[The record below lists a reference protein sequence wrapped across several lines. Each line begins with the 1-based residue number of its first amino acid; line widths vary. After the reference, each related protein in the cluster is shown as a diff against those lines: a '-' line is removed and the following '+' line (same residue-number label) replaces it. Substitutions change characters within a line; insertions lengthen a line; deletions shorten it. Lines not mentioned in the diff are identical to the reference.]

1 MKKDRDQYRLADIL
15 IAAILGGVLALSVSL
30 LWGQLQLLLFP
41 GDICVAGLIA
51 GACFGIF
58 AGRRATRLLEDVMAA
73 SSNKTDRW

>member
-51 GACFGIF
+51 GACFGMI
-58 AGRRATRLLEDVMAA
+58 AGRRAAHLLDDVMAA
-73 SSNKTDRW
+73 LHKKTEWW

>member
-1 MKKDRDQYRLADIL
+1 MKKDGHQYRLADIIISAL
-15 IAAILGGVLALSVSL
+15 LGGALALSVSL

-58 AGRRATRLLEDVMAA
+58 AGHRATCLLEDVMVAFR
-73 SSNKTDRW
+73 NKTDQW

>member
-30 LWGQLQLLLFP
+30 LWGQLLFP

-73 SSNKTDRW
+73 FSNKTDRW

>member
-1 MKKDRDQYRLADIL
+1 MKKDRNQYRLADI
-15 IAAILGGVLALSVSL
+15 IISAILGGVLALSVSL

-58 AGRRATRLLEDVMAA
+58 AGHRATRLLEDVMAA
-73 SSNKTDRW
+73 FHKKTEWW